1 MCVRT
6 VACKVEAASEDVKG
20 GDSESMS
27 ASMVFGFGALG
38 E

>member
-6 VACKVEAASEDVKG
+6 VACKAEAASEDVKG
-20 GDSESMS
+20 RDSESVS
-27 ASMVFGFGALG
+27 VSRVFRFGVLG